1 MTGWQGFVKAKEKVR
16 RIFME
21 CREIFERGI
30 KFHHYCNTAYPL
42 RPNSLAEYEVHNDE
56 DIYNVVKDNIERQEE
71 LCLYVHI
78 PFCQARC
85 KFCEYVVLDEPAK
98 DDPDTYV
105 EYLLKEIE
113 MYRVLIKDKPIV
125 GYDLGGGTPSYLSVE
140 NLEKI
145 TTSIKK
151 FNLQEN
157 MYLSVE
163 TTPMIAANDFEKIRA
178 LRGLGYNRISM
189 GFQTVSEVLLESLG
203 REGSKFIYEKAVE
216 NIRKAGFDRLNID
229 LMYGFLNQ
237 SDEDF
242 ANTIKYTIALQP
254 EFITLYRNRYKGTKL
269 EAESQGVTLYK
280 VNRQY
285 DIAYRLL
292 KDAGYIAN
300 NGKNTFSRIALD
312 MGTSSY
318 LTRRVID
325 AVSYVG
331 FGLGAQSFVGNYLA
345 YNLGCVDH
353 KLNKYFDSLD
363 RGILPINDIADM
375 PISEVRAKAISVM
388 FYFGFI
394 SMKAYKNRFGEDFK
408 EIYKVQIKFLED
420 NYLMRFVDADTFMLT
435 DYGAAH
441 LYGII
446 PLFYSDRSI
455 KEMFGMSDK
464 WLNDKKGEDI
474 YLEKYDRK
482 IYDAPS
488 VAVDLL
494 VFNQDESKILLIN
507 RADHPYVN
515 KLALPGGFYL
525 QTDHSLEYAAS
536 RELLEETS
544 VSLNFTEKNLVKVTS
559 TKDRD
564 PRGWII
570 SVAYKV
576 NVDESMIKPLA
587 NSDALYAS
595 WVDVKSLK
603 RDDLAFDHFDI
614 ISYVAEL
621 A

>member
-1 MTGWQGFVKAKEKVR
+1 MQ
-16 RIFME
+16 
-21 CREIFERGI
+21 CRDIFERGI

-42 RPNSLAEYEVHNDE
+42 RANSLAQYELHDNQE
-56 DIYNVVKDNIERQEE
+56 IFNCVKQNIESLDE
-71 LCLYVHI
+71 LCLYVHV

-85 KFCEYVVLDEPAK
+85 KFCEYVVLNKPEEG
-98 DDPDTYV
+98 DPDRYV
-105 EYLLKEIE
+105 EHLLKEIE
-113 MYRVLIKDKPIV
+113 LYRQIIKDKPIV
-125 GYDLGGGTPSYLSVE
+125 GYDLGGGTPSYLSIE

-145 TTSIKK
+145 TAAIKR
-151 FNLQEN
+151 FNLQDG

-163 TTPMIAANDFEKIRA
+163 TTPVIAAKDLDKIRKM
-178 LRGLGYNRISM
+178 RELGYNRISM
-189 GFQTVSEVLLESLG
+189 GFQTVSPALLESLG
-203 REGSKFIYEKAVE
+203 REGSKSIYEKAVE

-242 ANTIKYTIALQP
+242 ANTIKYTIAQNP

-292 KDAGYIAN
+292 KEAGYVAN
-300 NGKNTFSRIALD
+300 NGKNTFSKIPND
-312 MGTSSY
+312 YGTSSY
-318 LTRRVID
+318 LTKRVVD
-325 AVSYVG
+325 ATSYVG

-345 YNLGCVDH
+345 YNLGCDNH
-353 KLNKYFDSLD
+353 RLEKYFDYTD

-375 PISEVRAKAISVM
+375 PKDEVRAKAISVM

-394 SMKAYKNRFGEDFK
+394 SMKAYKNRFNEDFR
-408 EIYKVQIKFLED
+408 EVYKSQIKFLED
-420 NYLMRFVDADTFMLT
+420 NYLMEFIDSDTFMLT
-435 DYGAAH
+435 DYGASH

-446 PLFYSDRSI
+446 PLFYSERSI
-455 KEMFGMSDK
+455 KEMFAMSDR

-482 IYDAPS
+482 AFDAPS

-494 VFNQDESKILLIN
+494 VFNSDMSKILLIN
-507 RADHPYVN
+507 RAEHPFVN
-515 KLALPGGFYL
+515 CLALPGGFYKPS
-525 QTDHSLEYAAS
+525 DKSLEFAAS

-544 VSLNFTEKNLVKVTS
+544 VSLNITEQNLVKVTS
-559 TKDRD
+559 TAGRD
-564 PRGWII
+564 PRGWVV

-576 NVDESMIKPLA
+576 CIDENSVKPLA
-587 NSDALYAS
+587 NSDAIYAN
-595 WVDVKSLK
+595 WQEVASLQK
-603 RDDLAFDHFDI
+603 DKMAFDHYDI
-614 ISYVAEL
+614 IEYALHKS
-621 A
+621 

>member
-1 MTGWQGFVKAKEKVR
+1 MKCK
-16 RIFME
+16 
-21 CREIFERGI
+21 EIFDRGI

-42 RPNSLAEYEVHNDE
+42 RPTSLAQYEIHDDRE
-56 DIYNVVKDNIERQEE
+56 IYEAVKRNIESQEE

-85 KFCEYVVLDEPAK
+85 RFCEYVVLDKPTEN
-98 DDPDTYV
+98 DPDNYV
-105 EYLLKEIE
+105 EHLLKEIE
-113 MYRVLIKDKPIV
+113 MYRKIIGDKPIV
-125 GYDLGGGTPSYLSVE
+125 GYDLGGGTPSYLTTE
-140 NLEKI
+140 NLTKI
-145 TTSIKK
+145 TDAIKR
-151 FNLQEN
+151 FNLKDN

-163 TTPMIAANDFEKIRA
+163 TTPVIAANDIEKIKT
-178 LRGLGYNRISM
+178 LRKLGYNRISM
-189 GFQTVSEVLLESLG
+189 GFQTVSEKLLESLG
-203 REGSKFIYEKAVE
+203 REGSSFIYEKAVANVRE
-216 NIRKAGFDRLNID
+216 AGFDRLNID

-242 ANTIKYTIALQP
+242 ANTIKYTIALKP

-292 KDAGYIAN
+292 KEAGYIAN
-300 NGKNTFSRIALD
+300 NGKNTFSKIPDD

-318 LTRRVID
+318 LTKRVID
-325 AVSYVG
+325 ATSYVG

-345 YNLGCVDH
+345 YNLGCADH
-353 KLNKYFDSLD
+353 KLEKYFEAIDA
-363 RGILPINDIADM
+363 GKLPINDIADM
-375 PISEVRAKAISVM
+375 PIDEVRAKAISVM

-394 SMKAYKNRFGEDFK
+394 SMKAYKRRFNEDFK
-408 EIYKVQIKFLED
+408 DVYNVQIRFLED
-420 NYLMRFVDADTFMLT
+420 NSLMEFVDEDTFMLT

-446 PLFYSDRSI
+446 PLFYSERSI
-455 KEMFGMSDK
+455 KEMFAMSDR

-482 IYDAPS
+482 AFDAPS

-494 VFNQDESKILLIN
+494 VFNKDKSKILMIN

-515 KLALPGGFYL
+515 KLALPGGFY
-525 QTDHSLEYAAS
+525 QPTDVTTEYAAS

-544 VSLNFTEKNLVKVTS
+544 LSVNITEDDLVKVTS
-559 TKDRD
+559 AKDRD

-570 SVAYKV
+570 SIAYMV
-576 NVDESMIKPLA
+576 TIDESLVKPVA
-587 NSDALYAS
+587 NTDALYAS
-595 WVDVKSLK
+595 WVEVSSLEA
-603 RDDLAFDHFDI
+603 DELAFDHYEI
-614 ISYVAEL
+614 IKYALRKGKKSSYGI
-621 A
+621 

>member
-1 MTGWQGFVKAKEKVR
+1 MQ
-16 RIFME
+16 
-21 CREIFERGI
+21 CRDIFERGI

-42 RPNSLAEYEVHNDE
+42 RANSLAQYELHDNQE
-56 DIYNVVKDNIERQEE
+56 IFNCVKQNIESLDE
-71 LCLYVHI
+71 LCLYVHV

-85 KFCEYVVLDEPAK
+85 KFCEYVVLNKPEEG
-98 DDPDTYV
+98 DPDRYV
-105 EYLLKEIE
+105 EHLLKEIE
-113 MYRVLIKDKPIV
+113 LYRQIIKDKPIV
-125 GYDLGGGTPSYLSVE
+125 GYDLGGGTPSYLSIE

-145 TTSIKK
+145 TAAIKR
-151 FNLQEN
+151 FNLQDG

-163 TTPMIAANDFEKIRA
+163 TTPVIAAKDLDKIRKM
-178 LRGLGYNRISM
+178 RELGYNRISM
-189 GFQTVSEVLLESLG
+189 GFQTVSPALLESLG
-203 REGSKFIYEKAVE
+203 REGSKSIYEKAVE

-242 ANTIKYTIALQP
+242 ANTIKYTIAQNP

-292 KDAGYIAN
+292 KEAGYVAN
-300 NGKNTFSRIALD
+300 NGKNTFSKIPND
-312 MGTSSY
+312 YGTSSY
-318 LTRRVID
+318 LTKRVVD
-325 AVSYVG
+325 ATSYVG

-345 YNLGCVDH
+345 YNLGCDNH
-353 KLNKYFDSLD
+353 RLEKYFDYTD

-375 PISEVRAKAISVM
+375 PKDEVRAKAISVM

-394 SMKAYKNRFGEDFK
+394 SMKAYQKRFNEDFR
-408 EIYKVQIKFLED
+408 EVYKSQIKFLED
-420 NYLMRFVDADTFMLT
+420 NYLMEFIDSDTFMLT
-435 DYGAAH
+435 DYGASH

-446 PLFYSDRSI
+446 PLFYSERSI
-455 KEMFGMSDK
+455 KEMFAMSDR

-482 IYDAPS
+482 AFDAPS

-494 VFNQDESKILLIN
+494 VFNSDMSKILLIN
-507 RADHPYVN
+507 RAEHPFVN
-515 KLALPGGFYL
+515 CLALPGGFYKPS
-525 QTDHSLEYAAS
+525 DKSLEFAAS

-544 VSLNFTEKNLVKVTS
+544 VSLNITEQNLVKVTS
-559 TKDRD
+559 TAGRD
-564 PRGWII
+564 PRGWVV

-576 NVDESMIKPLA
+576 CIDENSVKPLA
-587 NSDALYAS
+587 NSDAIYAN
-595 WVDVKSLK
+595 WQEVASLQK
-603 RDDLAFDHFDI
+603 DKMAFDHYDI
-614 ISYVAEL
+614 IEYALHKS
-621 A
+621 

>member
-1 MTGWQGFVKAKEKVR
+1 
-16 RIFME
+16 ME

-42 RPNSLAEYEVHNDE
+42 RPNSLAQYEVHDNE
-56 DIYNVVKDNIERQEE
+56 DIYNVVKSNIEQQEE

-85 KFCEYVVLDEPAK
+85 KFCEYVVLDEPAE
-98 DDPDTYV
+98 DDPDKYV
-105 EYLLKEIE
+105 AYLLKEIE
-113 MYRVLIKDKPIV
+113 MYRTLIKDKPIV

-163 TTPMIAANDFEKIRA
+163 TTPVIAANDIEKMKA
-178 LRGLGYNRISM
+178 LRELGYNRISM
-189 GFQTVSEVLLESLG
+189 GFQTVSEALLESLG
-203 REGSKFIYEKAVE
+203 REGSKSIYEKAVE

-318 LTRRVID
+318 LTRRVVD

-394 SMKAYKNRFGEDFK
+394 SMKAYQNRFGEDFK

-420 NYLMRFVDADTFMLT
+420 NYLMQFVDDDTFMLT

-455 KEMFGMSDK
+455 KEMFSMSDR

-482 IYDAPS
+482 AYDAPS

-494 VFNQDESKILLIN
+494 VFNRDQSKILLIN

-544 VSLNFTEKNLVKVTS
+544 VSLNFTEENLVKVTS

-595 WVDVKSLK
+595 WIDVKSLK
-603 RDDLAFDHFDI
+603 KDDLAFDHYDI
-614 ISYVAEL
+614 ISYVAGL

>member
-1 MTGWQGFVKAKEKVR
+1 MK
-16 RIFME
+16 

-42 RPNSLAEYEVHNDE
+42 RPNSLAQYEVHNTD
-56 DIYNVVKDNIERQEE
+56 DIYNVVKENIEQQEE
-71 LCLYVHI
+71 LCLYVHV

-85 KFCEYVVLDEPAK
+85 KFCEYVVLDKPSD
-98 DDPDTYV
+98 DDPEIYV
-105 EYLLKEIE
+105 KYLLKEIE
-113 MYRVLIKDKPIV
+113 MYRKIIKDKPIV
-125 GYDLGGGTPSYLSVE
+125 GYDLGGGTPSYLSIE
-140 NLEKI
+140 NLKKI
-145 TTSIKK
+145 TDSIKK
-151 FNLQEN
+151 FNLKDD

-163 TTPMIAANDFEKIRA
+163 TTPVIAAKDFEKIKAIRE
-178 LRGLGYNRISM
+178 LGYNRISM
-189 GFQTVSEVLLESLG
+189 GFQTVSEALLESLG
-203 REGSKFIYEKAVE
+203 REGSKSIYEKAVE

-242 ANTIKYTIALQP
+242 ANTIKYTIALNP

-292 KDAGYIAN
+292 KEAGYEAN
-300 NGKNTFSRIALD
+300 NGKNTFSKIPGD

-318 LTRRVID
+318 LTKRVVD
-325 AVSYVG
+325 ATSYVG

-345 YNLGCVDH
+345 YNLGCADH
-353 KLNKYFDSLD
+353 KLNKYFESIDK
-363 RGILPINDIADM
+363 GILPINDIADM
-375 PISEVRAKAISVM
+375 PKSEVRAKAISVM
-388 FYFGFI
+388 FYFGFM
-394 SMKAYKNRFGEDFK
+394 SMKSYNKRFNEDFK
-408 EIYKVQIKFLED
+408 EVYKEQIKYLED
-420 NYLMRFVDADTFMLT
+420 NYLMEFVDDDTFMLT

-455 KEMFGMSDK
+455 EEMFRMSER
-464 WLNDKKGEDI
+464 WLNDKKGEEI

-482 IYDAPS
+482 SFDAPS

-494 VFNQDESKILLIN
+494 VFNRDQSKILLIN
-507 RADHPYVN
+507 RAEHPYVN

-525 QTDHSLEYAAS
+525 PMDNSLESAAK

-544 VSLNFTEKNLVKVTS
+544 VSVDFSEKDLVKVTS
-559 TKDRD
+559 KKGRD

-570 SVAYKV
+570 SIAYKV
-576 NVDESMIKPLA
+576 NIDENAVKPLA
-587 NSDALYAS
+587 NSDAIYAS
-595 WVDVKSLK
+595 WVDVKTLQK
-603 RDDLAFDHFDI
+603 EDLAFDHYDI
-614 ISYVAEL
+614 ISFVREC
-621 A
+621 

>member
-1 MTGWQGFVKAKEKVR
+1 MQ
-16 RIFME
+16 
-21 CREIFERGI
+21 CRDIFERGI

-42 RPNSLAEYEVHNDE
+42 RANSLAQYELHDNQE
-56 DIYNVVKDNIERQEE
+56 IFNCVKQNIESLDE
-71 LCLYVHI
+71 LCLYVHV

-85 KFCEYVVLDEPAK
+85 KFCEYVVLNKPEEG
-98 DDPDTYV
+98 DPDRYV
-105 EYLLKEIE
+105 EHLLKEIE
-113 MYRVLIKDKPIV
+113 LYRQIIKDKPIV
-125 GYDLGGGTPSYLSVE
+125 GYDLGGGTPSYLSIE

-145 TTSIKK
+145 TAAIKR
-151 FNLQEN
+151 FNLQDG

-163 TTPMIAANDFEKIRA
+163 TTPVIAAKDLDKIRKM
-178 LRGLGYNRISM
+178 RELGYNRISM
-189 GFQTVSEVLLESLG
+189 GFQTVSPALLESLG
-203 REGSKFIYEKAVE
+203 REGSKSIYEKAVE

-242 ANTIKYTIALQP
+242 ANTIKYTIAQNP

-292 KDAGYIAN
+292 KEAGYVAN
-300 NGKNTFSRIALD
+300 NGKNTFSKIPND
-312 MGTSSY
+312 YGTSSY
-318 LTRRVID
+318 LTKRVVD
-325 AVSYVG
+325 ATSYVG

-345 YNLGCVDH
+345 YNLGCDNH
-353 KLNKYFDSLD
+353 RLEKYFDYTD

-375 PISEVRAKAISVM
+375 PKDEVRAKAISVM

-394 SMKAYKNRFGEDFK
+394 SMKAYQKRFNEDFR
-408 EIYKVQIKFLED
+408 EVYKSQIKFLED
-420 NYLMRFVDADTFMLT
+420 NYLMEFVDSDTFMLT
-435 DYGAAH
+435 DYGASH

-446 PLFYSDRSI
+446 PLFYSERSI
-455 KEMFGMSDK
+455 KEMFAMSDR

-482 IYDAPS
+482 AFDAPS

-494 VFNQDESKILLIN
+494 VFNSDMSKILLIN
-507 RADHPYVN
+507 RAEHPFVN
-515 KLALPGGFYL
+515 CLALPGGFYKPS
-525 QTDHSLEYAAS
+525 DKSLEFAAS

-544 VSLNFTEKNLVKVTS
+544 VSLNITEQNLVKVTS
-559 TKDRD
+559 TAGRD
-564 PRGWII
+564 PRGWVV

-576 NVDESMIKPLA
+576 CIDENSVKPLA
-587 NSDALYAS
+587 NSDAIYANWQEVS
-595 WVDVKSLK
+595 SLQK
-603 RDDLAFDHFDI
+603 DKMAFDHYDI
-614 ISYVAEL
+614 IEYALHKS
-621 A
+621 

>member
-1 MTGWQGFVKAKEKVR
+1 
-16 RIFME
+16 ME
-21 CREIFERGI
+21 YRDIFERGI

-42 RPNSLAEYEVHNDE
+42 RPNSLALYEVHNAE
-56 DIYNVVKDNIERQEE
+56 EVYRVVKENISSQKE
-71 LCLYVHI
+71 LCLYVHV

-85 KFCEYVVLDEPAK
+85 KFCEYVVLDQPG
-98 DDPDTYV
+98 DTDQDVYV

-113 MYRVLIKDKPIV
+113 MYREIIQDKMIV
-125 GYDLGGGTPSYLSVE
+125 GYDLGGGTPAYLSVE

-145 TTSIKK
+145 TAAIKRFRLK
-151 FNLQEN
+151 ED
-157 MYLSVE
+157 MYLSIE
-163 TTPMIAANDFEKIRA
+163 TTPVIAANDFGKMKAIRE
-178 LRGLGYNRISM
+178 LGYNRISM
-189 GFQTVSEVLLESLG
+189 GFQTVSQKLLESLG
-203 REGSKFIYEKAVE
+203 REGSELIYEKAVD

-242 ANTIKYTIALQP
+242 ANTIKYTIALNP

-292 KDAGYIAN
+292 NEAGYIAN
-300 NGKNTFSRIALD
+300 NGKNTFSKIPGDL
-312 MGTSSY
+312 GTSSY
-318 LTRRVID
+318 LTKRVID
-325 AVSYVG
+325 ATSYIG

-345 YNLGCVDH
+345 YNLGCADH
-353 KLNKYFDSLD
+353 KLQRYFAAIDE
-363 RGILPINDIADM
+363 GILPINDIADM

-394 SMKAYKNRFGEDFK
+394 SMKAYKNRFREDFR
-408 EIYKVQIKFLED
+408 EIYKGQIQFLED
-420 NYLMRFVDADTFMLT
+420 NYLMQFVDEDTFMLT

-446 PLFYSDRSI
+446 PLFYSERSI
-455 KEMFGMSDK
+455 KEMFMMSDR

-482 IYDAPS
+482 AFDAPS

-494 VFNQDESKILLIN
+494 VFNQEMSKILLIN
-507 RADHPYVN
+507 RAEHPYVN

-525 QTDHSLEYAAS
+525 PTDETLECAAT
-536 RELLEETS
+536 RELFEETS
-544 VSLNFTEKNLVKVTS
+544 VFVDITDKNLVKVTS

-576 NVDESMIKPLA
+576 VVDETEINPLA

-595 WVDVKSLK
+595 WIDVKTIK
-603 RDDLAFDHFDI
+603 KEDLAFDHYDI
-614 ISYVAEL
+614 IAHVL
-621 A
+621 LQIGK